1 MRYNESRCE
10 SDMEVITIDS
20 NESIIAWEDHFDEEY
35 PQIAN
40 MDQYDFMVLLME
52 SRIIPAS

>member
-1 MRYNESRCE
+1 M
-10 SDMEVITIDS
+10 DS
-20 NESIIAWEDHFDEEY
+20 NESIVAWEDHFDEEHA
-35 PQIAN
+35 QIAN

>member
-1 MRYNESRCE
+1 
-10 SDMEVITIDS
+10 MEVITMDS
-20 NESIIAWEDHFDEEY
+20 NESIIAWEDHFDEEH

>member
-1 MRYNESRCE
+1 MNRCE
-10 SDMEVITIDS
+10 IDREATTMDNYESTTTWEVRPDG
-20 NESIIAWEDHFDEEY
+20 EK

-40 MDQYDFMVLLME
+40 MDPYDFMVLLME